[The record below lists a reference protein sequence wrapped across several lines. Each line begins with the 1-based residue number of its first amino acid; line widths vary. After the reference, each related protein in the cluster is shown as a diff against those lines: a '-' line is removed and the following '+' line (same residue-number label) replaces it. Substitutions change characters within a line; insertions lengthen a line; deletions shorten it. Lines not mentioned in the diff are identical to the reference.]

1 MAVIAP
7 RVMFVAGENS
17 GDQHAARLIRH
28 LLQLAPS
35 AECFG
40 YGGVAM
46 ERAGMRLDEN
56 LAQKMPV
63 IGLSQALKNYGRIKA
78 LLARTETTLDSE
90 RPDVVVV
97 VDYPGFNLRV
107 AQAAARRGI
116 PVVYYISPQIW
127 AWHRS
132 RLQTIARSVRR
143 MLVILPFEEAI
154 YREAG
159 VPVTYVGHPLADA
172 EDMLRPATEVR
183 ATLGIAIE
191 ATVIGIL
198 PGSREPE
205 IVRNLGAMLAAAR
218 LIARRIPGSVFL
230 LPRAETVS
238 RALIDKYC
246 ARFPDV
252 PVRVAEHD
260 HRSVRAAMQFA
271 LCKSGTSTL
280 ELALLG
286 VPMVIVYRVSWLTE
300 MMARVVLRI
309 PWIGLVNIVANEE
322 VAPELLQQRATPEG
336 IAESA
341 LGFLENPAAMDRQK
355 NKLARVAAAVGGPG
369 ASRRAA
375 EEVLR
380 ILRGERLSANN

>member
-1 MAVIAP
+1 MAVATP
-7 RVMFVAGENS
+7 RIMFVAGENS

-28 LLQLAPS
+28 LLEMEPRVQ
-35 AECFG
+35 CFG

-63 IGLSQALKNYGRIKA
+63 IGLSQALRNYSRLKA
-78 LLARTETTLDSE
+78 LMARAEATLDSE
-90 RPDVVVV
+90 RPDAVVV
-97 VDYPGFNLRV
+97 VDYPGFNLRL
-107 AQAAARRGI
+107 AQAAAARGI
-116 PVVYYISPQIW
+116 PVIYYISPQIW
-127 AWHRS
+127 AWHKS
-132 RLQTIARSVRR
+132 RLATIAKCVRL
-143 MLVILPFEEAI
+143 MVVILPFEERL

-172 EDMLRPATEVR
+172 EEPLRPASEVR
-183 ATLGIAIE
+183 TMLGIAPAAKI
-191 ATVIGIL
+191 IGIL

-205 IVRNLGAMLAAAR
+205 IVRHLDAMLGAAR
-218 LIARRIPGSVFL
+218 LITRRFPESVFV
-230 LPRAETVS
+230 LPRAETVPRS
-238 RALIDKYC
+238 LIDKYC
-246 ARFPDV
+246 ARFPDL
-252 PVRVAEHD
+252 PLRVTDTE

-300 MMARVVLRI
+300 LMARAVLRI

-322 VAPELLQQRATPEG
+322 VAPELLQRRATPPV
-336 IAESA
+336 IAEAA
-341 LGFLENPAAMDRQK
+341 LEILGNPDAMNWQK
-355 NKLARVAAAVGGPG
+355 EKLARVAAAVGGPG

-375 EEVLR
+375 EAVLTVLR
-380 ILRGERLSANN
+380 QNPSQPA